1 VAKTNTP
8 ARQQAPGP
16 PAQAPTPARP
26 QPMTK
31 ELSGFLEGQ
40 SERIAKALPRHL
52 TPERLIQVVTQ
63 IVHRSENLQKC
74 HPSSI
79 LAAVIQASTLGL
91 DLAPALGE
99 AYLIPRKN
107 KDTNA
112 YEAHFQPGYRGLAK
126 LARNSGGVAYVKAML
141 VHERD
146 AFSYRYTPDLEFCHV
161 PHLGA
166 GRGDVTH
173 AYAVAKLVTGEHLI
187 EVMDADELEV
197 IHRRSEGYKNSLKY
211 NDQEKGPWVTD
222 RHEME
227 KKTVLKRL
235 AKSLP
240 MSPELAEAVEAD
252 NQDYSDDPPPGRVG
266 ARLPA
271 RRGVAGLRQQLELDE
286 PAMPPQGTK
295 TYSEADDVP
304 PDPGDAADGPG
315 GEEYGGEGAGDDA
328 REG

>member
-1 VAKTNTP
+1 VAKTQTP
-8 ARQQAPGP
+8 ARQAAPGP
-16 PAQAPTPARP
+16 PAQAPAPARS

-31 ELSGFLEGQ
+31 ELSGFLEEQ
-40 SERIAKALPRHL
+40 SDRIAKALPKHL

-63 IVHRSENLQKC
+63 VVHRTPKLQEC
-74 HPSSI
+74 NRYSI
-79 LAAVIQASTLGL
+79 LAAMIQASTLGL

-107 KDTNA
+107 KDGVM
-112 YEAHFQPGYRGLAK
+112 EAHFQPGYRGLAK
-126 LARNSGGVAYVKAML
+126 LARNSGGCVYVKAML
-141 VHERD
+141 VHTADIFHYE
-146 AFSYRYTPDLEFCHV
+146 YRPDLEFRHV
-161 PHLGA
+161 PHLGQ
-166 GRGDVTH
+166 GRGPMTH
-173 AYAVAKLVTGEHLI
+173 AYAVAKLPTGEHLI
-187 EVMDADELEV
+187 EVMTAEELDE
-197 IHRRSEGYKNSLKY
+197 IHRRSEGYKNAQRY
-211 NDQEKGPWVTD
+211 NQSETGPWVTD
-222 RHEME
+222 RGEME

-252 NQDYSDDPPPGRVG
+252 NQDYSDDLLPGRVG

-286 PAMPPQGTK
+286 PTLPPSPSRV
-295 TYSEADDVP
+295 YSEADDVP
-304 PDPGDAADGPG
+304 PDPGDAADVPG

>member
-1 VAKTNTP
+1 MAKTNTP
-8 ARQQAPGP
+8 ATRQQVSGP
-16 PAQAPTPARP
+16 SAQVPPQSRP

-40 SERIAKALPRHL
+40 SERIAKALPKHL

-63 IVHRSENLQKC
+63 IVHRSEKLQRC

-91 DLAPALGE
+91 DLAPVMGE
-99 AYLIPRKN
+99 AYLIPRYN
-107 KDTNA
+107 KESKA
-112 YEAHFQPGYRGLAK
+112 EECHFQVGYRGLAK

-161 PHLGA
+161 PHLGT
-166 GRGDVTH
+166 GRGGVTH
-173 AYAVAKLVTGEHLI
+173 AYAVAKLATGEHLI
-187 EVMDADELEV
+187 EVMDAEELEA

-211 NDQEKGPWVTD
+211 QEEEKGPWVTD
-222 RHEME
+222 RGEMM
-227 KKTVLKRL
+227 KKSALKRL

-240 MSPELAEAVEAD
+240 MSPELADAIDIDNAD
-252 NQDYSDDPPPGRVG
+252 YTDEPLPARVG

-286 PAMPPQGTK
+286 PTLPPQPSRVYT
-295 TYSEADDVP
+295 EADDVA
-304 PDPGDAADGPG
+304 PDPGDTADGTG
-315 GEEYGGEGAGDDA
+315 GEE
-328 REG
+328 